1 MNKKIRRQYAFII
14 NIEGLPNPFLVQVGR
29 HSNHTIDA
37 LEETYKNNLIKI
49 SRGMNNICRAIIH
62 DVGMNKYREVLKI
75 LLLKIIKG
83 SPQEE
88 NMSTMKD
95 QIIKDIIQSEIK
107 KIINVRTRYGMNVAS
122 KIEIKFW
129 LLKRK
134 RMKEEEHL
142 PVHFSSDVK
151 QSIRELRYIISQ
163 RV

>member
-1 MNKKIRRQYAFII
+1 MQKY
-14 NIEGLPNPFLVQVGR
+14 
-29 HSNHTIDA
+29 
-37 LEETYKNNLIKI
+37 
-49 SRGMNNICRAIIH
+49 SRGMNDICRAIIN
-62 DVGMNKYREVLKI
+62 DVGMNKYREVLKVS
-75 LLLKIIKG
+75 LLKTIKG

-88 NMSTMKD
+88 NISTMKD

-107 KIINVRTRYGMNVAS
+107 KIVNVRTRYGMNVAS

-129 LLKRK
+129 LVKRK

-151 QSIRELRYIISQ
+151 RSIRELRYIISQ